1 MKNFFKIIIM
11 SLSLLIMIGT
21 TGVATELAPPNVEL
35 EGNSEGIVYIPGDEY
50 FLQFNNMLP
59 GDKIK
64 RSLIMSN
71 KYSESYEIFL
81 RAERIN
87 EKEEFDLLEKLN
99 MNILYDNKLL
109 HDGDSTGAP
118 SIKENISLGIV
129 KPGEKKELIAEVTL
143 DGPSTTNEYK
153 GKEGAVRWVFTAVR
167 IENTD
172 GDNTVKPTPPNNSNN
187 NISTRPPQTGDN
199 GILNY
204 LLVIGVLAILLV
216 VINRKGGKQNEKN

>member
-1 MKNFFKIIIM
+1 MKNFLKTIIM

-35 EGNSEGIVYIPGDEY
+35 EGNSEGIVYIPGDEP
-50 FLQFNNMLP
+50 FLKFNNMLP

-64 RSLIMSN
+64 RSLIMNN

-109 HDGDSTGAP
+109 HDGDATGAP
-118 SIKENISLGIV
+118 SIEENTSLGIV
-129 KPGEKKELIAEVTL
+129 NPGEKKELIAEVTL
-143 DGPSTTNEYK
+143 DGPSTSNEYK

-187 NISTRPPQTGDN
+187 NTSTRPPQTGDN

-204 LLVIGVLAILLV
+204 LLVIGALAILLV